1 MIVLD
6 WIGQEQLE
14 AGWRPHT
21 RDRGGTGRVKP
32 VQVYLATT
40 GTITPHTF
48 EPHHMFVLFKLPAHL
63 SSNYRKILY
72 T

>member
-40 GTITPHTF
+40 GIRVPSLPTFYTPH
-48 EPHHMFVLFKLPAHL
+48 L
-63 SSNYRKILY
+63 STTAMIPRISA
-72 T
+72 